1 MKKKSEIIL
10 MGLSLLFLSIIKV
23 TMLIDIHTIQKGKK
37 MKFSCNSSSERESL
51 LKVWYM
57 GLQMLFMWC

>member
-1 MKKKSEIIL
+1 

-37 MKFSCNSSSERESL
+37 MKFSCNSFSEREPL
-51 LKVWYM
+51 LTVWCM
-57 GLQMLFMWC
+57 GLQMLFM